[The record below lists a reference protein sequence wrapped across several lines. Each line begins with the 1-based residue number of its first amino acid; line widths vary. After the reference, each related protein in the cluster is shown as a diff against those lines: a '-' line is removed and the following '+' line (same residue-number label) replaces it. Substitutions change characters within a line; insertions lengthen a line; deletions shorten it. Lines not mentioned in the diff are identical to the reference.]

1 VNEKEQRLLEGFSK
15 LLGNPEVSEAA
26 FREIEEKAAKAE
38 KDKKL
43 LERLDNILTGI
54 IEPKPVSVPIT
65 EKQSESLHNALVE
78 SMDEFVEPIIIDE
91 TFVDQRNVTTR
102 QITQPNSTAT
112 PVEPQPKVPETMAQP
127 LPVVAEIPKAFRDE
141 MNNLR
146 KSVLDLHQFASRI
159 SQHPAGGGA
168 GSVDELTFRAIG
180 VTTDYQAKTRDYYI
194 GVNCPTTCT
203 ITLPTIKKTGYQ
215 VVVKDESG
223 HCSINNITVV
233 APNGGTIDND
243 TSAIMSINNM
253 SLTFI
258 YRNGWRII

>member
-1 VNEKEQRLLEGFSK
+1 MNEKEQKLLEGFSK

-26 FREIEEKAAKAE
+26 FKEIEAKAAKAE

-54 IEPKPVSVPIT
+54 IEPKPVSIKVP
-65 EKQSESLHNALVE
+65 
-78 SMDEFVEPIIIDE
+78 EPIVEVVEIEEETVDE
-91 TFVDQRNVTTR
+91 TFVDQRNATTR
-102 QITQPNSTAT
+102 QITQPNSAAT
-112 PVEPQPKVPETMAQP
+112 PVEPQPKVPETIAQP

-194 GVNCPTTCT
+194 GVNCATTCT
-203 ITLPTIKKTGYQ
+203 ITLPLIKKTGYQ
-215 VVVKDESG
+215 IVVKDESG
-223 HCSINNITVV
+223 QCAINNITVI
-233 APNGGTIDND
+233 APNGGSIDNN
-243 TSAIMSINNM
+243 TTAIMGINNM